1 MDSFLANVAAY
12 IHTSPL
18 LALGAVFLAGL
29 LTASNPC
36 VLSTI
41 PLMMSFVAGRREEG
55 AGLGRAF
62 GYSLTFVLGLNVM
75 FAGMGLLAALAGQFY
90 GDVSGVWKWVVAGVC
105 VVMGLHLAEVIRF
118 PIPGL
123 TGYHPKATG
132 LAGAFLLGLL
142 FGLVSAPCAGPILIV
157 LLTYLAGADASVAWG
172 ALLLLV
178 YGLGHSA
185 LVLVAGTSMGAAKNL
200 LSSKGLNRATL
211 WMRRGA
217 GGVIVLVGLFFAWQ
231 AVKGA

>member
-1 MDSFLANVAAY
+1 MLDGFLTNVDAWV
-12 IHTSPL
+12 HTSPL
-18 LALGAVFLAGL
+18 LALVAVFVAGL

-36 VLSTI
+36 VLATI
-41 PLMMSFVAGRREEG
+41 PLMMGFVAGRREEG

-75 FAGMGLLAALAGQFY
+75 FAGMGLVAALAGRLY
-90 GDVSGVWKWVVAGVC
+90 GDVSGVWNWVVAAVC
-105 VVMGLHLAEVIRF
+105 VLMGLHLAEVIRV

-123 TGYHPKATG
+123 TGWRPRATG
-132 LAGAFLLGLL
+132 VAGAFLLGLL

-185 LVLVAGTSMGAAKNL
+185 LVLVAGTSVGAAKKL
-200 LSSKGLNRATL
+200 ISSRGLNRATL
-211 WMRRGA
+211 WLRRGA
-217 GGVIVLVGLFFAWQ
+217 GVVIVLVGLFFAWR
-231 AVKGA
+231 AAAG